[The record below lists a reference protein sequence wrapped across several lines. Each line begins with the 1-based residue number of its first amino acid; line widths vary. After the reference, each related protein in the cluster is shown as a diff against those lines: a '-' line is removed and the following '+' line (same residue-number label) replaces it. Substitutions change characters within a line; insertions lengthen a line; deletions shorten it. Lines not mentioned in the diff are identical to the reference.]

1 MSVVANE
8 QYSDSGVLYNSA
20 ADWAYPPSEN
30 LSLFGTVLLP
40 KIYGSNLSELEVASD
55 GMISLHVNNTKAFEL
70 DESSVPE
77 GLNLSG
83 NNFQIKSTD
92 TQNLHITSSSTDES
106 VVIGSQRIYKAD
118 DFQKSDTSASNG
130 FKFEK
135 SVTVEGGLSLE
146 SGLTVDGV
154 VQFNSNLYVA
164 GPELRIPLGT
174 EAARPATTEDEGL
187 LYYNKDLER
196 FEGLFKTGA
205 TKTWNTLGGV
215 IDNDQDTFIVAQSN
229 NQDTDTLYFHTQNE
243 DTPLMTMG
251 VDTLE
256 FNKDLE
262 SGSAS
267 VNLNATLSVTG
278 EADVVAATR
287 LGNTL
292 SVTGAT
298 ALKSTAAVEG
308 AVSMG
313 STLSVTGEADVV
325 AATRLGA
332 TLSVTGAADV
342 VGAVQLGS
350 TLSVANNAQF
360 EKDARFN
367 LDSGILQLPR
377 MTAEANYL
385 EYEAA
390 SNVGAVVYDKDLKI
404 FMGLSG
410 EGADL
415 KFRPISGLSDVDSDT
430 KITAEAAP
438 GGDEDTLSF
447 FTGDK
452 GAVALAT
459 MNNDEFKLD
468 GKLSVATSV
477 DVVGPTKLNST
488 LSVTGEADV
497 VAATRLGNTLSVTG
511 EADVVAATRLGNTL
525 SVTGATAL
533 KSTAAVEGAVSMG
546 STLSVTGAADVVA
559 ATRLGATLS
568 VTGATALKSTAAV
581 EGAVSMGSTLSV
593 TGISDFDAKIRVGG
607 ALSVTSTA
615 DIVAATRLGATL
627 SVTGA
632 ADVVSATRLGNTLS
646 VSGATA
652 LKSTAAVEGA
662 VSMGSTLS
670 VTGEADVVAATRLGN
685 TLSVTGATDIV
696 GVAQLGNSLSVG
708 GQASFKDNVT
718 VDSNLY
724 LSSTTVLTEK
734 LGHYSQYNN
743 NGEAVAKGDLDMFY
757 ENVTIHGNLDIYGNL
772 NQIDTTTSSL
782 FVEDKQIVLGVAST
796 SSVTSNANGFQ
807 YSSSNFSVK
816 EEQIHEGGLLLNGI
830 PGKFHDLADGTNAE
844 ESAEINKLYEKSFLW
859 NLPANNEAGTSNLAL
874 ISKDDSLKHVEP
886 FWEVK
891 GGQFRLTQ
899 HTENNDA
906 KFVSFAFR
914 INTKEQLELV
924 KIKDDGSSA
933 VNFKT
938 IAKFGS
944 VIAN

>member
-1 MSVVANE
+1 MLVNNKKQMSVAANE
-8 QYSDSGVLYNSA
+8 QYSDSGVAYNSA
-20 ADWAYPPSEN
+20 ADWAYPPAEN

-70 DESSVPE
+70 DESSVPT

-118 DFQKSDTSASNG
+118 NFQKSDTNASNG

-135 SVTVEGGLSLE
+135 SATVEGGLSVTGDTE
-146 SGLTVDGV
+146 IDGS
-154 VQFNSNLYVA
+154 VQLNSNLYVTGA
-164 GPELRIPLGT
+164 ELRIPLGT

-229 NQDTDTLYFHTQNE
+229 NQDTDTLYFHTQN
-243 DTPLMTMG
+243 DATPLMTMG
-251 VDTLE
+251 VDSLE

-262 SGSAS
+262 SSSAS
-267 VNLNATLSVTG
+267 VN
-278 EADVVAATR
+278 
-287 LGNTL
+287 
-292 SVTGAT
+292 
-298 ALKSTAAVEG
+298 
-308 AVSMG
+308 
-313 STLSVTGEADVV
+313 
-325 AATRLGA
+325 
-332 TLSVTGAADV
+332 
-342 VGAVQLGS
+342 
-350 TLSVANNAQF
+350 
-360 EKDARFN
+360 
-367 LDSGILQLPR
+367 
-377 MTAEANYL
+377 
-385 EYEAA
+385 
-390 SNVGAVVYDKDLKI
+390 
-404 FMGLSG
+404 
-410 EGADL
+410 
-415 KFRPISGLSDVDSDT
+415 
-430 KITAEAAP
+430 
-438 GGDEDTLSF
+438 
-447 FTGDK
+447 
-452 GAVALAT
+452 
-459 MNNDEFKLD
+459 
-468 GKLSVATSV
+468 
-477 DVVGPTKLNST
+477 LNST

-497 VAATRLGNTLSVTG
+497 VAATRLGNTLSVSG
-511 EADVVAATRLGNTL
+511 AA
-525 SVTGATAL
+525 AL

-546 STLSVTGAADVVA
+546 STLSV
-559 ATRLGATLS
+559 L
-568 VTGATALKSTAAV
+568 
-581 EGAVSMGSTLSV
+581 
-593 TGISDFDAKIRVGG
+593 
-607 ALSVTSTA
+607 
-615 DIVAATRLGATL
+615 
-627 SVTGA
+627 
-632 ADVVSATRLGNTLS
+632 
-646 VSGATA
+646 
-652 LKSTAAVEGA
+652 
-662 VSMGSTLS
+662 
-670 VTGEADVVAATRLGN
+670 GEADVVAATRLGD
-685 TLSVTGATDIV
+685 TLSVTGAADIV

-743 NGEAVAKGDLDMFY
+743 SGETVAKGDLDMFY

-782 FVEDKQIVLGVAST
+782 YVEDKQIVLGVAST
-796 SSVTSNANGFQ
+796 SAVTSNANGFEYQ
-807 YSSSNFSVK
+807 SSNFTIK

-830 PGKFHDLADGTNAE
+830 PGKFHDLSDGTNAE
-844 ESAEINKLYEKSFLW
+844 EAVEINKLYEKSFLW

-899 HTENNDA
+899 HTENSDA